1 MARMNPD
8 RRRALQRGL
17 AVLGTTL
24 LGSSKGLAGEN
35 PTENP
40 VAKDAL
46 AGDAKPAGAACG
58 CDRAADGSALDTA
71 FSELRPM
78 IERYQADLRDMN
90 RMYPLASSPARKAKL
105 DAFFTG
111 QTRLLEAVHFEA
123 LTPDGRVDYTLFLN
137 HLQHQREQLKDDDRK
152 EAELAPLVPYQAFVI
167 NFEEARRHMEPLDS
181 QKAAATLTAAL
192 AEIKQATS
200 SLPSPK
206 PRPGLLAR
214 SANRINELRGT
225 LRWWHDFYNLYDPEF
240 AWWVDSSYKQVDAAM
255 DQHLRALLTAAG
267 IKLPPENAQP
277 PEPSGFGGGRRFG
290 GPEFTAP
297 PESGDLAG
305 AGPAGRDALVE
316 ALRYNMIA
324 YTPEELIAIA
334 NKEFA
339 WCDKEMLRASHEMGF
354 GDDWKKAQ
362 EKVKNSYPAPGK
374 MIYAVQDLQKE
385 AMTFIDAHDL
395 VTIPSMA
402 RQDWWEEALSPQAQL
417 TSPFFLGGDV
427 IMVSSPASSMTTRD
441 RLETLR
447 GNNTYFSR
455 GTVFHELNPGH
466 HLQGYMSQ
474 RYRVYRSPFHTAFW
488 TEGMAF
494 YWEMLMWDLGYDQ
507 TPEQRIGVLF
517 WRMHRCARIIFSLN
531 FHLGQWPA
539 SQCVDFLVDRVGHER
554 ANAEGEV
561 RRSFDGSYEPIYQC
575 AYMLG
580 ALQFY
585 ALHKE
590 FVGAGK
596 MPNRAF
602 HDALYINGNMPIEM
616 VRAAVGGAPPAR
628 NFQPT
633 WKFYG
638 PVSA

>member
-1 MARMNPD
+1 MTRTNPD
-8 RRRALQRGL
+8 RRRALQGGL
-17 AVLGTTL
+17 AVLGASL
-24 LGSSKGLAGEN
+24 LESSKTLAGEN
-35 PTENP
+35 PG
-40 VAKDAL
+40 AQDAL
-46 AGDAKPAGAACG
+46 AGGAKPSSAACG
-58 CDRAADGSALDTA
+58 CDRAADGSPLDTA

-90 RMYPLASSPARKAKL
+90 RIYPLLSSPTRKAKM
-105 DAFFTG
+105 DAFFSG
-111 QTRLLEAVHFEA
+111 QTQLLEAVHFEA
-123 LTPDGRVDYTLFLN
+123 LSPDGRIDYTLFLN
-137 HLQHQREQLKDDDRK
+137 HLQHQREQLKADDRK
-152 EAELAPLVPYQAFVI
+152 EAEMAALIPYQAFVI
-167 NFEEARRHMEPLDS
+167 NFEEARRRMETLDA

-200 SLPSPK
+200 SLPNPK

-214 SANRINELRGT
+214 CANRINELRGT

-240 AWWVDSSYKQVDAAM
+240 AWWVDSIYKQVDTAM

-277 PEPSGFGGGRRFG
+277 PEPSGSGGPRRG

-305 AGPAGRDALVE
+305 VGPAGRAVLVE

-324 YTPEELIAIA
+324 YTPEELVTIA

-339 WCDKEMLRASHEMGF
+339 WCDKEMLRASNEMGF

-362 EKVKNSYPAPGK
+362 EKVKNSYAAPGK
-374 MIYAVQDLQKE
+374 MIYVVQDLQKE
-385 AMTFIDAHDL
+385 AMAFIDAHDL
-395 VTIPSMA
+395 VTIPALA

-427 IMVSSPASSMTTRD
+427 IMVSSPASSMTTRE
-441 RLETLR
+441 RLETMR

-455 GTVFHELNPGH
+455 GTVFHELIPGH
-466 HLQGYMSQ
+466 HMQGYMSQ

-488 TEGMAF
+488 GEGMAF

-539 SQCVDFLVDRVGHER
+539 QKCVDFLVDRVGHER

-590 FVGAGK
+590 FVVAGK
-596 MPNRAF
+596 MSNRAF
-602 HDALYINGNMPIEM
+602 HDALYLNGNMPIEM
-616 VRAAVGGAPPAR
+616 IRAAIAGAPPPK
-628 NFQPT
+628 NFQPE

-638 PVSA
+638 PVSV